1 MSLIAKQS
9 IYNFITISF
18 AFIIGAI
25 NTLFLYPTYP
35 GKEFQGLV
43 VALLA
48 TSNLLQP
55 FISFGVQHALIKFYS
70 SYSNKQDRDNLL
82 WFSVY
87 FPMIIIIALIP
98 VFIFLKP
105 QIISF
110 LTSVNQEIEKYF
122 TMIFYIAILTAY
134 FEIFFS
140 WLRIQLKTI
149 FGNFLKEFYP
159 RLLIFSLLLFYIFGF
174 IDLDQFIDFLLIGY
188 LIRLLIIVFYSFYI
202 YTPSFRINLPENLL
216 TILKYN
222 FLIFLSGAAA
232 SIILDIDKSMI
243 YSILKVENVAYY
255 VVALYIATVI
265 EAPGRGLF
273 QISSPLVAS
282 AINKKDIKRL
292 EVLLK
297 KTSINLIIVCGFV
310 FIVINSN
317 LSELYQVINQ
327 EGYSNAI
334 SVIWIVSVGKLF
346 SMSMGCINNIIS
358 NSKYYPYIFWFSL
371 LSGFLAVILNLLLI
385 EKHGI
390 IGAAYATLSVII
402 FINICKLIL
411 ILVKF
416 KIHPYSVKTIYAFV
430 LIIFVFYL
438 INQIYFELNPLL
450 SIFLKATISFVI
462 FSFLIIKLKISEN
475 INQIYNK
482 GFIDL
487 IQLFQKIFSS
497 K

>member
-9 IYNFITISF
+9 IYNFITISI

-43 VALLA
+43 IALLA

-55 FISFGVQHALIKFYS
+55 FISFGIQHALIKFYS

-82 WFSVY
+82 WFSIY
-87 FPMIIIIALIP
+87 FPIIIIIFLIP
-98 VFIFLKP
+98 VFIFFKP
-105 QIISF
+105 QMISF
-110 LTSVNQEIEKYF
+110 LTNVNEEIEKYF
-122 TMIFYIAILTAY
+122 KMILFIAVLTAY

-140 WLRIQLKTI
+140 WLRIQLKTV

-159 RLLIFSLLLFYIFGF
+159 RLLIFSLLSFYIFGL
-174 IDLDQFIDFLLIGY
+174 IKLDQFIDFLLIGY
-188 LIRLLIIVFYSFYI
+188 FIRLLIIAVYSFYI
-202 YTPSFRINLPENLL
+202 YTPTFKINLPKNFLI
-216 TILKYN
+216 ILKYN

-255 VVALYIATVI
+255 VVALFIATVV

-282 AINKKDIKRL
+282 AINNNDIKRL
-292 EVLLK
+292 EALLK

-334 SVIWIVSVGKLF
+334 SVIWIVSIGKLF

-358 NSKYYPYIFWFSL
+358 NSKYYAYIFWFSL
-371 LSGFLAVILNLLLI
+371 LSGFLAIILNLLLI
-385 EKHGI
+385 EKFGI
-390 IGAAYATLSVII
+390 IGAAYATLIVII

-411 ILVKF
+411 ILIKF
-416 KIHPYSVKTIYAFV
+416 KIHPYSIKTIYAFL
-430 LIIFVFYL
+430 LIAFIFYL
-438 INQIYFELNPLL
+438 INQISFEINPLL
-450 SIFLKATISFVI
+450 VISLKGTISFI
-462 FSFLIIKLKISEN
+462 LFSFLIIKLKISEN

-482 GFIDL
+482 GLRDS
-487 IQLFQKIFSS
+487 IQLFYKIFSG

>member
-9 IYNFITISF
+9 IYNFITISI
-18 AFIIGAI
+18 AFVIGAI
-25 NTLFLYPTYP
+25 NTLFLYPSYP

-48 TSNLLQP
+48 SSNLLQP
-55 FISFGVQHALIKFYS
+55 FISFGCQHALIKFYS
-70 SYSNKQDRDNLL
+70 SYSSKEDRDNLL
-82 WFSVY
+82 WFSIY
-87 FPMIIIIALIP
+87 FPIIIILALVP
-98 VFIFLKP
+98 VVTFLKP

-110 LTSVNQEIEKYF
+110 ITNVNLEIEKYLK
-122 TMIFYIAILTAY
+122 MIFYIAILTAY

-159 RLLIFSLLLFYIFGF
+159 RLLIFSLLMFF
-174 IDLDQFIDFLLIGY
+174 ILGLINLDQFINFLLVGY
-188 LIRLLIIVFYSFYI
+188 FIRLLIVIIYCFYI
-202 YTPSFRINLPENLL
+202 YTPSFKIKLPKNLSS
-216 TILKYN
+216 ILKYN
-222 FLIFLSGAAA
+222 ILIFLSGAAA

-243 YSILKVENVAYY
+243 YSILKVENVAFY
-255 VVALYIATVI
+255 VVALFIATVI

-282 AINKKDIKRL
+282 AINNNDIKRL

-317 LSELYQVINQ
+317 LIELYQVINQ
-327 EGYSNAI
+327 DGYSNAL
-334 SVIWIVSVGKLF
+334 SVIWIVSIGKLF

-371 LSGFLAVILNLLLI
+371 ISGFSAIILNLLLI
-385 EKHGI
+385 EKYGI
-390 IGAAYATLSVII
+390 VGAAYATLAVIS

-416 KIHPYSVKTIYAFV
+416 KIHPYSHKTIYAFM
-430 LIIFVFYL
+430 LIIIVFYI
-438 INQIYFELNPLL
+438 INQISFELNPLL
-450 SIFLKATISFVI
+450 LILTKSIISFIV
-462 FSFLIIKLKISEN
+462 FSFFIIKLKLSEN
-475 INQIYNK
+475 LNQIYNK
-482 GFIDL
+482 GL
-487 IQLFQKIFSS
+487 TGSIQLLYKVFSS

>member
-9 IYNFITISF
+9 IYNFITISI

-70 SYSNKQDRDNLL
+70 SYSTKEDRDNLL
-82 WFSVY
+82 WFSIY
-87 FPMIIIIALIP
+87 FPIIIILALVP
-98 VFIFLKP
+98 FIAFLKP

-110 LTSVNQEIEKYF
+110 LTNVNVEIEKYLK
-122 TMIFYIAILTAY
+122 MIFYIAILTAY

-140 WLRIQLKTI
+140 WLRIQLKTV

-159 RLLIFSLLLFYIFGF
+159 RLLIFSLLTFYVIGL
-174 IDLDQFIDFLLIGY
+174 ITLDQFVDFLLIGY
-188 LIRLLIIVFYSFYI
+188 FIRLLIVAIYSFYV
-202 YTPSFRINLPENLL
+202 YTPSFKINLPKKI
-216 TILKYN
+216 TSILKYN
-222 FLIFLSGAAA
+222 ILIFLSGAAA

-243 YSILKVENVAYY
+243 YSMLKAENVAFY
-255 VVALYIATVI
+255 VVALFIATVI

-282 AINKKDIKRL
+282 AINKNDIKRL

-297 KTSINLIIVCGFV
+297 KTSINLIVICGFI
-310 FIVINSN
+310 FIVINTN
-317 LSELYQVINQ
+317 LIELYQVINQ
-327 EGYSNAI
+327 EGYSNAL
-334 SVIWIVSVGKLF
+334 SVIWIVSIGKLF

-371 LSGFLAVILNLLLI
+371 ISGFSAIALNLFLI
-385 EKHGI
+385 EKYGI
-390 IGAAYATLSVII
+390 IGAAYATLGVII
-402 FINICKLIL
+402 FINTCKLIL

-416 KIHPYSVKTIYAFV
+416 KIHPYSYKTIHAV
-430 LIIFVFYL
+430 ILIIILFY
-438 INQIYFELNPLL
+438 IMNQVSFILNPLFVIL
-450 SIFLKATISFVI
+450 IKGGISFIV

-475 INQIYNK
+475 INQLYNN
-482 GFIDL
+482 GL
-487 IQLFQKIFSS
+487 RSSTQLVNKILSG